1 MSGKRYPE
9 EFKIEAV
16 KQVVDRG
23 YSVSSVATRLD
34 ITTHSLY
41 AWIKKYGPDS
51 STNKEQSDAQAEIRR
66 LQKELKRVTDE
77 RDIFKKSRGVLR
89 KAVRL
94 RYAFIRDN
102 ICCWPVRLLC
112 RVLDVH
118 PSGFYAWFKQPY
130 SQRHQVDLRLTG
142 QIKQFWLESGCVY
155 GYRKIHLDLRD
166 SGQQCGVNRV
176 WRLMNRAG
184 IKAQVGYRSPR
195 ARKGEAS
202 IVSPNRLQRQFNPDA
217 PDKRWVTDITYIRTH
232 EGWLYLAVVVD
243 LFSRK
248 IIGWSMQSRMTKDI
262 VLNALLMAVWRRNPQ
277 KPVLVHSDQGSQ
289 YTSHEWQSFLKSHGL
304 EGSMSRRGNCHDNAV
319 AESFFQLLKRERI
332 KKKIYGTREEA
343 RSDIFDYIEMFYNSK
358 RRHGSSNQMSP
369 TEYENQ
375 YYQRLGSARLSVAI
389 QKSVCIRLCCQP

>member
-23 YSVSSVATRLD
+23 HSVSSVATRLD

-41 AWIKKYGPDS
+41 AWIKKYGPES
-51 STNKEQSDAQAEIRR
+51 STHKEQSDAQSEIRR

-77 RDIFKKSRGVLR
+77 RDILKKGRGVLR

-94 RYAFIRDN
+94 RYAFIRGN
-102 ICCWPVRLLC
+102 TCCWPVRLLC
-112 RVLDVH
+112 RVLNVH
-118 PSGFYAWFKQPY
+118 PSGFYSWLQQPH
-130 SQRHQVDLRLTG
+130 SQRHQADLRLAG

-176 WRLMNRAG
+176 WRLMKRVG
-184 IKAQVGYRSPR
+184 IKAQVGYRSPQ
-195 ARKGEAS
+195 ARKGEVS

-217 PDKRWVTDITYIRTH
+217 PDERWVTDITYIRTH

-277 KPVLVHSDQGSQ
+277 KQVLVHSDQGSQ

-358 RRHGSSNQMSP
+358 RRHGSSDQMSP

-375 YYQRLGSARLSVAI
+375 YYQRA
-389 QKSVCIRLCCQP
+389 CT

>member
-9 EFKIEAV
+9 EFKTEAV

-23 YSVSSVATRLD
+23 YSVASVATRLD

-77 RDIFKKSRGVLR
+77 RDILKKAGGVLR

-102 ICCWPVRLLC
+102 SCCWPVRLLC

-118 PSGFYAWFKQPY
+118 PSGFYAWLQQPH
-130 SQRHQVDLRLTG
+130 SQRHQADLRLTG

-176 WRLMNRAG
+176 WRLMKRVG

-217 PDKRWVTDITYIRTH
+217 PDERWVTDITYIRTH

-262 VLNALLMAVWRRNPQ
+262 ILNAMLMAVWRRNPEKQ
-277 KPVLVHSDQGSQ
+277 VLVHSDQGSQ

-358 RRHGSSNQMSP
+358 RRHGSSDQMSP

-375 YYQRLGSARLSVAI
+375 YYQRLGSV
-389 QKSVCIRLCCQP
+389 

>member
-9 EFKIEAV
+9 EFKTEAV

-23 YSVSSVATRLD
+23 YSVASVATRLD

-41 AWIKKYGPDS
+41 AWIKKYGPDP

-102 ICCWPVRLLC
+102 SCCWPVRLLC

-118 PSGFYAWFKQPY
+118 PSGFYAWLQQPH
-130 SQRHQVDLRLTG
+130 SQRHQADLRLTG

-176 WRLMNRAG
+176 WRLMKRVG

-217 PDKRWVTDITYIRTH
+217 PDERWVTDITYIRTH

-277 KPVLVHSDQGSQ
+277 KQVLVHSDQGSQ

-358 RRHGSSNQMSP
+358 RRHGSSEQMSP

-375 YYQRLGSARLSVAI
+375 YYQRLGSV
-389 QKSVCIRLCCQP
+389 

>member
-9 EFKIEAV
+9 EFKTEAV

-23 YSVSSVATRLD
+23 YSVASVATRLD

-102 ICCWPVRLLC
+102 SCCWPVRLLC

-118 PSGFYAWFKQPY
+118 PSVFYAWLQQPH
-130 SQRHQVDLRLTG
+130 SQRHQADLRLTG

-176 WRLMNRAG
+176 WRLMKRVG

-217 PDKRWVTDITYIRTH
+217 PDERWVTDITYIRTH

-262 VLNALLMAVWRRNPQ
+262 VLNALLMAVWWRNPEKQ
-277 KPVLVHSDQGSQ
+277 VLVHSDQGSQ

-358 RRHGSSNQMSP
+358 RRHGSSEQMSP

-375 YYQRLGSARLSVAI
+375 YYQRLGSV
-389 QKSVCIRLCCQP
+389 

>member
-1 MSGKRYPE
+1 MKKRNFSA
-9 EFKIEAV
+9 EFKRESAQLVVDQKYTVADAAKAMDVGLSTMTRWV
-16 KQVVDRG
+16 KQLRDERQG
-23 YSVSSVATRLD
+23 KTPKASP
-34 ITTHSLY
+34 IT
-41 AWIKKYGPDS
+41 P
-51 STNKEQSDAQAEIRR
+51 EQIEIRK
-66 LQKELKRVTDE
+66 L
-77 RDIFKKSRGVLR
+77 
-89 KAVRL
+89 
-94 RYAFIRDN
+94 
-102 ICCWPVRLLC
+102 
-112 RVLDVH
+112 
-118 PSGFYAWFKQPY
+118 FYAWLQQPH
-130 SQRHQVDLRLTG
+130 SQRHQADLRLTG

-176 WRLMNRAG
+176 WRLMKRVG

-202 IVSPNRLQRQFNPDA
+202 IMSPNRLQRQFNPDA
-217 PDKRWVTDITYIRTH
+217 PDERWVTDITYIRTH

-262 VLNALLMAVWRRNPQ
+262 VLNALLMAVWRRNPEKQ
-277 KPVLVHSDQGSQ
+277 VLVHSDQGSQ

-358 RRHGSSNQMSP
+358 RRHGSSEQMSP

-375 YYQRLGSARLSVAI
+375 YYQRLGSV
-389 QKSVCIRLCCQP
+389 

>member
-1 MSGKRYPE
+1 MKTQPATGETYPKSDL
-9 EFKIEAV
+9 FNKA
-16 KQVVDRG
+16 
-23 YSVSSVATRLD
+23 
-34 ITTHSLY
+34 
-41 AWIKKYGPDS
+41 AWIKKYGPDP
-51 STNKEQSDAQAEIRR
+51 STNKEQSDAQDEIRR

-77 RDIFKKSRGVLR
+77 RGILKKA
-89 KAVRL
+89 AVDS
-94 RYAFIRDN
+94 I
-102 ICCWPVRLLC
+102 
-112 RVLDVH
+112 
-118 PSGFYAWFKQPY
+118 
-130 SQRHQVDLRLTG
+130 
-142 QIKQFWLESGCVY
+142 

-176 WRLMNRAG
+176 WRLMKRVG

-217 PDKRWVTDITYIRTH
+217 PDERWVTDITYIRTH

-277 KPVLVHSDQGSQ
+277 KQVLVHSDQGSQ

-358 RRHGSSNQMSP
+358 RRHGSSDQMSP
-369 TEYENQ
+369 TEYEN
-375 YYQRLGSARLSVAI
+375 
-389 QKSVCIRLCCQP
+389 

>member
-9 EFKIEAV
+9 EFKTEAV

-23 YSVSSVATRLD
+23 YSVASVATRLD

-41 AWIKKYGPDS
+41 AWIKKYGPDP
-51 STNKEQSDAQAEIRR
+51 STNKEQSDAQAGIRR

-102 ICCWPVRLLC
+102 SCCWPVRLLC

-118 PSGFYAWFKQPY
+118 PSGFYAWLQQPH
-130 SQRHQVDLRLTG
+130 SQRHQADLRLTG

-176 WRLMNRAG
+176 WRLMKRVG

-217 PDKRWVTDITYIRTH
+217 PDERWVTDITYIRTH

-262 VLNALLMAVWRRNPQ
+262 VLNALLMAVWRRNPEKQ
-277 KPVLVHSDQGSQ
+277 VLVHSDQGSQ

-358 RRHGSSNQMSP
+358 RRHGSSEQMSP

-375 YYQRLGSARLSVAI
+375 YYQRLGSV
-389 QKSVCIRLCCQP
+389 

>member
-23 YSVSSVATRLD
+23 YSVASVATRLD

-41 AWIKKYGPDS
+41 AWIKKYGSDS

-102 ICCWPVRLLC
+102 SCCWPVRLLC

-118 PSGFYAWFKQPY
+118 PSGFYAWLQQPH
-130 SQRHQVDLRLTG
+130 SQRHQADLRLTG

-176 WRLMNRAG
+176 WRLMKRVG

-217 PDKRWVTDITYIRTH
+217 PDERWVTDITYIRTH

-262 VLNALLMAVWRRNPQ
+262 VLNALLMAVWRRNPEKQ
-277 KPVLVHSDQGSQ
+277 VLVHSDQGSQ

-304 EGSMSRRGNCHDNAV
+304 EGSMSRRGNCHDNAG

-358 RRHGSSNQMSP
+358 RRHGSSDQMSP

-375 YYQRLGSARLSVAI
+375 YYQRLGSV
-389 QKSVCIRLCCQP
+389 

>member
-16 KQVVDRG
+16 KQIVDRG
-23 YSVSSVATRLD
+23 YSVASVATRLD

-51 STNKEQSDAQAEIRR
+51 STNKEQSDAQTEIRR

-89 KAVRL
+89 KTVRL

-102 ICCWPVRLLC
+102 TCFWPVRLLC

-118 PSGFYAWFKQPY
+118 PSGFYSWLQQPH
-130 SQRHQVDLRLTG
+130 SQRHQADLRLTG

-176 WRLMNRAG
+176 WRLMKRVG

-217 PDKRWVTDITYIRTH
+217 PDERWVTDITYIRTH

-277 KPVLVHSDQGSQ
+277 KQVLVHSDQGSQ

-332 KKKIYGTREEA
+332 KKKIYGRREEA

-358 RRHGSSNQMSP
+358 RRHGSSDQMSP

-375 YYQRLGSARLSVAI
+375 YYQRLGSV
-389 QKSVCIRLCCQP
+389 

>member
-1 MSGKRYPE
+1 MSGKRYPK
-9 EFKIEAV
+9 EFKTEAV

-23 YSVSSVATRLD
+23 YSVASVATRLD

-77 RDIFKKSRGVLR
+77 RDILKKA
-89 KAVRL
+89 AVDS
-94 RYAFIRDN
+94 I
-102 ICCWPVRLLC
+102 
-112 RVLDVH
+112 
-118 PSGFYAWFKQPY
+118 
-130 SQRHQVDLRLTG
+130 
-142 QIKQFWLESGCVY
+142 

-176 WRLMNRAG
+176 WRLMKRVG

-217 PDKRWVTDITYIRTH
+217 PDERWVTDITYIRTH

-277 KPVLVHSDQGSQ
+277 KQVLVHSDQGSQ

-358 RRHGSSNQMSP
+358 RRHGSSDQMSP

-375 YYQRLGSARLSVAI
+375 YYQRLGSV
-389 QKSVCIRLCCQP
+389 

>member
-9 EFKIEAV
+9 EFKTEAV

-23 YSVSSVATRLD
+23 YSVASVATRLD

-77 RDIFKKSRGVLR
+77 RDILKKAGVLR

-102 ICCWPVRLLC
+102 SCCWPVRLLC

-118 PSGFYAWFKQPY
+118 PSGFYAWLQQPH
-130 SQRHQVDLRLTG
+130 SQRHQADLRLTG

-155 GYRKIHLDLRD
+155 GYRKIHLDLRE

-176 WRLMNRAG
+176 WRLMKRVG

-217 PDKRWVTDITYIRTH
+217 PDERWVTDITYIRTH

-262 VLNALLMAVWRRNPQ
+262 VLNALLMAVWRRNPEKQ
-277 KPVLVHSDQGSQ
+277 VLVHSDQGSQ

-358 RRHGSSNQMSP
+358 RRHGSSEQMSP

-375 YYQRLGSARLSVAI
+375 YYQRLGSV
-389 QKSVCIRLCCQP
+389 

>member
-16 KQVVDRG
+16 KQIVDRG
-23 YSVSSVATRLD
+23 YSVASVATRLD

-51 STNKEQSDAQAEIRR
+51 STHKEQSDAQAEIRR

-102 ICCWPVRLLC
+102 TCCWPVRLLC

-118 PSGFYAWFKQPY
+118 PSGFYAWLQQPH
-130 SQRHQVDLRLTG
+130 SQRHQADLRLTG

-176 WRLMNRAG
+176 WRLMKRVG

-217 PDKRWVTDITYIRTH
+217 PDERWVTDITYIRTH

-277 KPVLVHSDQGSQ
+277 KQVLVHSDQGSQ

-358 RRHGSSNQMSP
+358 RRHGSSDQMSP

-375 YYQRLGSARLSVAI
+375 YYQRLGSV
-389 QKSVCIRLCCQP
+389 

>member
-9 EFKIEAV
+9 EFKTEAV

-23 YSVSSVATRLD
+23 YSVASVATRLD

-102 ICCWPVRLLC
+102 SCCWPVRLLC

-118 PSGFYAWFKQPY
+118 PSGFYAWLQQPH
-130 SQRHQVDLRLTG
+130 SQRHQADLRLTG

-176 WRLMNRAG
+176 WRLMKRVG
-184 IKAQVGYRSPR
+184 IKAKVGYRSPR

-217 PDKRWVTDITYIRTH
+217 PDERWVTDITYIRTH

-262 VLNALLMAVWRRNPQ
+262 VLNALLMAVWRRNPEKQ
-277 KPVLVHSDQGSQ
+277 VLVHSDQGSQ

-358 RRHGSSNQMSP
+358 RRHGSSEQMSP

-375 YYQRLGSARLSVAI
+375 YYQRLGSV
-389 QKSVCIRLCCQP
+389 